1 MAHRRRF
8 PIPFGD
14 LWTRAWIGPDCA
26 SQGEK
31 GKQTDDAKVEE
42 RKRRHLEQGRAADGA
57 PLSPPPTPSVPPPQ

>member
-14 LWTRAWIGPDCA
+14 PWSRARIGPDCA

-31 GKQTDDAKVEE
+31 GKQTDDAKVEG
-42 RKRRHLEQGRAADGA
+42 RKRRHLEQGRAADGT
-57 PLSPPPTPSVPPPQ
+57 SPITPYLPVPMSP